1 MSAEQ
6 GEVRQT
12 GAVEAV
18 SSAGPMSAG
27 PRLGRLMNGNP
38 PAAPFGHGS
47 SARLCGASRSHGRGT
62 CRAPAMANG
71 RCRCHGGLSTGPT
84 SPEGRARCA
93 AVKTR
98 HGRETRAAREQRR
111 ELMKAIRAEVARYA
125 AVARMEEGR

>member
-6 GEVRQT
+6 SEVGQT

-18 SSAGPMSAG
+18 ASTEPMNAG
-27 PRLGRLMNGNP
+27 PRLGRLLNNNP

-62 CRAPAMANG
+62 CKAPAMANG
-71 RCRCHGGLSTGPT
+71 RCRKHGGLSTGPKT
-84 SPEGRARCA
+84 AEGRARCA
-93 AVKTR
+93 AAKTR

-111 ELMKAIRAEVARYA
+111 EMMRAIRAEVARYA
-125 AVARMEEGR
+125 AVVRVEDGL